1 MYVFR
6 DPCDPTRVSSPAR
19 PRGACR
25 LPPRSPGCDAQ
36 PHMPDVETQTN
47 DELRIKLVS
56 NHGKE
61 TLFIVKPS
69 TKLGRVMRAY
79 CTRLNLRMDATRFIF
94 DGNRLNEGLRVSQSG
109 LKYDDIIDVQ
119 EPPSLSRAP
128 MDPLA
133 ALLSERPPQQ
143 LSVTELRARI
153 ALLEDAARAYRA
165 ELESRTARLDA
176 LPDEIQQVIFG
187 QLCDVPMGKLIA
199 TLRPPF
205 GPATTRPRPG
215 CLPR

>member
-1 MYVFR
+1 
-6 DPCDPTRVSSPAR
+6 
-19 PRGACR
+19 
-25 LPPRSPGCDAQ
+25 
-36 PHMPDVETQTN
+36 MPDVETQTN

-143 LSVTELRARI
+143 LSVAELRARI
-153 ALLEDAARAYRA
+153 ALLEGAARAYRA
-165 ELESRTARLDA
+165 
-176 LPDEIQQVIFG
+176 
-187 QLCDVPMGKLIA
+187 
-199 TLRPPF
+199 
-205 GPATTRPRPG
+205 
-215 CLPR
+215 

>member
-1 MYVFR
+1 
-6 DPCDPTRVSSPAR
+6 
-19 PRGACR
+19 
-25 LPPRSPGCDAQ
+25 
-36 PHMPDVETQTN
+36 
-47 DELRIKLVS
+47 
-56 NHGKE
+56 
-61 TLFIVKPS
+61 
-69 TKLGRVMRAY
+69 
-79 CTRLNLRMDATRFIF
+79 
-94 DGNRLNEGLRVSQSG
+94 
-109 LKYDDIIDVQ
+109 
-119 EPPSLSRAP
+119 

-143 LSVTELRARI
+143 LSRSELRSRI

-165 ELESRTARLDA
+165 ELESRTRLEA